1 MSAPRGTSA
10 AAPGTLV
17 QVAVTLPVDATF
29 TYRDPRPGVCLPLGT
44 EVIVRFGSRQVTGFV
59 VGHPETAAGPVR
71 DITEVVGDG
80 PAIEEPIL
88 ELCRW
93 AAGYYLAP
101 LGEVLRSALPRGERA
116 VASRRLRLTEAGR
129 RLVDLEAKGRS
140 HMAGI
145 ALDAQDRALLARLR
159 AARTLSPTAL
169 ARTAAAATA
178 RMAHLVERGLVE
190 IVDRV
195 AGPSKSMRPAQ
206 ERTTSVLAVEIPV
219 LNPHQQAAFDAL
231 KAALGKGY
239 SGFLLHGITGS
250 GKTEVYLR
258 LIAEARAQGKG
269 ALVLVPEIAL
279 TPQLAARFRARFG
292 DDVAVLHSALPPGDR
307 LAAWRRLRSG
317 EVGIAVGARSAV
329 FAPVH
334 ALAVVVVDEEHD
346 GSFKQ
351 EDGVRYHG
359 RDLAVMRAHQAKAVV
374 VLGSATP
381 SLESYRNV
389 LVGRFRRL
397 HLPTRA
403 NPAAAARP
411 LPPVEII
418 DLRRHQLG
426 PDHLLA
432 PGLAQAVADALAAGE
447 QTILFLNRR
456 GFSTLMHCLACGA
469 VLRCSNCDVS
479 MTLHRGR
486 EKLICH
492 YCGRAESI
500 PPRCPA
506 CKQAKLEGLGTGTER
521 VESVVRALFP
531 AARVARLDRDTTD
544 GQRDQLEK
552 LLARVH
558 EREIDILVGTQ
569 MVTKGHDFGGV
580 TLVGV
585 LQPDQ
590 GMHLPD
596 FRAAERTFQLLEQV

>member
-1 MSAPRGTSA
+1 
-10 AAPGTLV
+10 LL
-17 QVAVTLPVDATF
+17 QVAVTLPLEETF

-44 EVIVRFGSRQVTGFV
+44 EVIVPFGSRQVTGFV
-59 VGHPETAAGPVR
+59 VGHPEAAAGPVR
-71 DITEVVGDG
+71 DIADVVGDG
-80 PAIEEPIL
+80 PAIDEPIL

-116 VASRRLRLTEAGR
+116 IASRRIRLTEAGR

-140 HMAGI
+140 HMAGLT
-145 ALDAQDRALLARLR
+145 LDAQDRALLARLR

-169 ARTAAAATA
+169 ARTTAGASA

-195 AGPSKSMRPAQ
+195 AGPTKSRRKEEARIASLP
-206 ERTTSVLAVEIPV
+206 VVEPPI
-219 LNPHQQAAFDAL
+219 LNPHQQAAFEACR
-231 KAALGKGY
+231 AALGKGY

-258 LIAEARAQGKG
+258 LIAEARRQGKG

-292 DDVAVLHSALPPGDR
+292 DDVAVLHSALPPADR

-329 FAPVH
+329 FAPVR

-351 EDGVRYHG
+351 EEGVRYHG

-381 SLESYRNV
+381 SLESFRNV
-389 LVGRFRRL
+389 QIGRFSRL

-432 PGLAQAVADALAAGE
+432 PPLAQAVADALAAGE

-456 GFSTLMHCLACGA
+456 GFSTLMHCQACGA
-469 VLRCSNCDVS
+469 VLRCLSCDVS

-486 EKLICH
+486 AKLICH
-492 YCGRAESI
+492 YCGRAEAI

-506 CKQAKLEGLGTGTER
+506 CKQAALEGLGTGTER

-531 AARVARLDRDTTD
+531 GARRTAGPGHHRRPSRPIGKTPGPRARTRDRHSGGNPDGYQRARLR
-544 GQRDQLEK
+544 RC
-552 LLARVH
+552 H
-558 EREIDILVGTQ
+558 P
-569 MVTKGHDFGGV
+569 GG
-580 TLVGV
+580 
-585 LQPDQ
+585 
-590 GMHLPD
+590 
-596 FRAAERTFQLLEQV
+596 RAAA